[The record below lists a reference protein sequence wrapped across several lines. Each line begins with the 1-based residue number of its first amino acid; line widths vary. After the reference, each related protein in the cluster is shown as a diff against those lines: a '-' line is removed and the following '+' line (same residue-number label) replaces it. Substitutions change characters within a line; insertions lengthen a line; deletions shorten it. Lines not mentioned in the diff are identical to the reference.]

1 MNKAQLE
8 AIASGILDTLGEDPA
23 KYDPSNLTAEQQ
35 IIQTA
40 AQMITDDLRR
50 SLQEK
55 KGTASRDLLQS
66 LEASR
71 VTQTGNTIQANVVGA
86 KHWEEFE
93 YGRPKKQYPPPR
105 VKDIEEWITAKG
117 IPVRKSKGQSKLSVM
132 QQRKGMAIAISRA
145 IYNNGTIKRFGYQ
158 GSRFVRDVLTPD
170 NLQVISDALAR
181 MYGERL
187 AIYATIDAQ

>member
-35 IIQTA
+35 IIQAA
-40 AQMITDDLRR
+40 AQMITEDLRR
-50 SLQEK
+50 SLIEK
-55 KGTASRDLLQS
+55 GGTATRDLLQS

-71 VTQTGNTIQANVVGA
+71 ITQTGDIIEAKINGE
-86 KHWEEFE
+86 KHWRYFE
-93 YGRPKKQYPPPR
+93 YGRKKGQRPPL
-105 VKDIEEWITAKG
+105 KSIEDWITAKN

-132 QQRKGMAIAISRA
+132 EQRKSMAMAIRNAIGKR
-145 IYNNGTIKRFGYQ
+145 GTIKRFGHK
-158 GSRFVRDVLTPD
+158 GSGFIKEVLTPE

>member
-35 IIQTA
+35 IIQAA

-71 VTQTGNTIQANVVGA
+71 VTQTGDLVEAKIVGSE
-86 KHWEEFE
+86 HWKYFE
-93 YGRPKKQYPPPR
+93 YGRKRGKRPPI
-105 VKDIEEWITAKG
+105 KSIEEWITAKG
-117 IPVRKSKGQSKLSVM
+117 IPVRKSKGESKLSVM
-132 QQRKGMAIAISRA
+132 ERRRGMAFAIARSIGA
-145 IYNNGTIKRFGYQ
+145 KGTVKRFGYK
-158 GSRFVRDVLTPD
+158 GSGFVREVLTPA
-170 NLQVISDALAR
+170 NLQVISDALAK

>member
-8 AIASGILDTLGEDPA
+8 AIASGILDTLGEDPS

-35 IIQTA
+35 IIQAA
-40 AQMITDDLRR
+40 AQMITEDLRR
-50 SLQEK
+50 SLLEK
-55 KGTASRDLLQS
+55 GGTATRDLLQS

-71 VTQTGNTIQANVVGA
+71 TIQTGDTIESKIVGA
-86 KHWEEFE
+86 KHWEDFE

-132 QQRKGMAIAISRA
+132 QQRRGMAIAISRA

-158 GSRFVRDVLTPD
+158 GSGFIKEVITPA
-170 NLQVISDALAR
+170 NLQVISEALAK

>member
-35 IIQTA
+35 IIQAA
-40 AQMITDDLRR
+40 AQMITDELRR

-71 VTQTGNTIQANVVGA
+71 VTQTGNTIQANVVGSE
-86 KHWEEFE
+86 HWKYFE
-93 YGRPKKQYPPPR
+93 YGRKRGKRPPI
-105 VKDIEEWITAKG
+105 KSIEEWITAKG
-117 IPVRKSKGQSKLSVM
+117 IPVRKSKGESKLSVM
-132 QQRKGMAIAISRA
+132 ERRRGMAFAIARSIGA
-145 IYNNGTIKRFGYQ
+145 KGTIKRFGYQ
-158 GSRFVRDVLTPD
+158 GSGFIKEVLTPA
-170 NLQVISDALAR
+170 NLQVISEALAK

>member
-40 AQMITDDLRR
+40 AQMVTDEIRK
-50 SLQEK
+50 SLLEK
-55 KGTASRDLLQS
+55 KGTATRDLLQS

-71 VTQTGNTIQANVVGA
+71 VTQTGNLIQANVMGSE
-86 KHWEEFE
+86 HWKYFE
-93 YGRPKKQYPPPR
+93 YGRKRGKRPPI
-105 VKDIEEWITAKG
+105 KSIEEWITAKG
-117 IPVRKSKGQSKLSVM
+117 IPVRKSKGESKLSVM
-132 QQRKGMAIAISRA
+132 ERRRGMAFAIARSIGA
-145 IYNNGTIKRFGYQ
+145 KGTVKRFGYK
-158 GSRFVRDVLTPD
+158 GSGFIREVLTPE
-170 NLQVISDALAR
+170 NLQIISDALAR

>member
-35 IIQTA
+35 IIQAA

-71 VTQTGNTIQANVVGA
+71 VTQTGDLVEAKIVGSE
-86 KHWEEFE
+86 HWKYFE
-93 YGRPKKQYPPPR
+93 YGRKRGKRPPI
-105 VKDIEEWITAKG
+105 KSIEEWITAKG
-117 IPVRKSKGQSKLSVM
+117 IPVRKSKGESKLSVM
-132 QQRKGMAIAISRA
+132 ERRRGMAFAIARSIGA
-145 IYNNGTIKRFGYQ
+145 KGTVKRFGYK
-158 GSRFVRDVLTPD
+158 GSGFVREVLTPE
-170 NLQVISDALAR
+170 NLQVISDALAK

>member
-8 AIASGILDTLGEDPA
+8 AIASGILDTLGEDPS

-35 IIQTA
+35 IIQAA

-55 KGTASRDLLQS
+55 KGTATRDLLQS

-71 VTQTGNTIQANVVGA
+71 VTQTGDLVEAKIVGSE
-86 KHWEEFE
+86 HWKYFE
-93 YGRPKKQYPPPR
+93 YGRKRGKRPPI
-105 VKDIEEWITAKG
+105 KSIEEWITAKG
-117 IPVRKSKGQSKLSVM
+117 IPVRKSKGESKLSVM
-132 QQRKGMAIAISRA
+132 ERRRGMAFAIARSIGQR
-145 IYNNGTIKRFGYQ
+145 GTIKRFGYQ
-158 GSRFVRDVLTPD
+158 GSGFIKEILTPA

>member
-23 KYDPSNLTAEQQ
+23 KYDPSNLTAEQP
-35 IIQTA
+35 IIQAA

-71 VTQTGNTIQANVVGA
+71 VTQTGDLVEAKIVGSE
-86 KHWEEFE
+86 HWKYFE
-93 YGRPKKQYPPPR
+93 YGRKRGKRPPI
-105 VKDIEEWITAKG
+105 KSIEEWITAKG
-117 IPVRKSKGQSKLSVM
+117 IPVRKSKGESKLSVM
-132 QQRKGMAIAISRA
+132 ERRRGMAFAIARSIGA
-145 IYNNGTIKRFGYQ
+145 KGTVKRFGYK
-158 GSRFVRDVLTPD
+158 GSGFVREVLTPA
-170 NLQVISDALAR
+170 NLQVISDALAK

>member
-40 AQMITDDLRR
+40 AQMVTDEIRK
-50 SLQEK
+50 SLLEK
-55 KGTASRDLLQS
+55 KGTATRDLLQS

-71 VTQTGNTIQANVVGA
+71 VTQTGNLIQANVMGSD
-86 KHWEEFE
+86 HWKYFE
-93 YGRPKKQYPPPR
+93 YGRKRGKRPPI
-105 VKDIEEWITAKG
+105 KSIEEWITAKG
-117 IPVRKSKGQSKLSVM
+117 IPVRKSKGESKLSVM
-132 QQRKGMAIAISRA
+132 ERRRGMAFAIARSIGA
-145 IYNNGTIKRFGYQ
+145 KGTVKRFGYK
-158 GSRFVRDVLTPD
+158 GSGFIREVLTHE
-170 NLQVISDALAR
+170 NLQIISDALAR

>member
-8 AIASGILDTLGEDPA
+8 AIASGILDTLGEDPS

-35 IIQTA
+35 IIQAA

-55 KGTASRDLLQS
+55 KGTATRDLLQS

-71 VTQTGNTIQANVVGA
+71 VTQMGDLVEAKIVGSE
-86 KHWEEFE
+86 HWKYFE
-93 YGRPKKQYPPPR
+93 YGRKRGKRPPI
-105 VKDIEEWITAKG
+105 KSIEEWITAKG
-117 IPVRKSKGQSKLSVM
+117 IPVRKSKGESKLSVM
-132 QQRKGMAIAISRA
+132 ERRRGMAFAIARSIGQR
-145 IYNNGTIKRFGYQ
+145 GTIKRFGYQ
-158 GSRFVRDVLTPD
+158 GSGFIKEVLTPA
-170 NLQVISDALAR
+170 NLQVISDALAK

>member
-8 AIASGILDTLGEDPA
+8 AIASGILDTLGEDPS

-40 AQMITDDLRR
+40 AQMITEDLRR
-50 SLQEK
+50 SLLEK

-71 VTQTGNTIQANVVGA
+71 VTQTGNLIQANVMGSE
-86 KHWEEFE
+86 HWKYFE
-93 YGRPKKQYPPPR
+93 YGRKRGKRPPI
-105 VKDIEEWITAKG
+105 KSIEEWITAKG
-117 IPVRKSKGQSKLSVM
+117 IPVRKSKGESKLSVM
-132 QQRKGMAIAISRA
+132 ERRRGMAFAIARSIGA
-145 IYNNGTIKRFGYQ
+145 KGTVKRFGYK
-158 GSRFVRDVLTPD
+158 GSGFIREVLTPE
-170 NLQVISDALAR
+170 NLQIISDALAR

>member
-35 IIQTA
+35 IIQAA

-55 KGTASRDLLQS
+55 KGTATRDLLQS

-71 VTQTGNTIQANVVGA
+71 VTQTGDLVEAKIVGSE
-86 KHWEEFE
+86 HWKYFE
-93 YGRPKKQYPPPR
+93 YGRKRGKRPPI
-105 VKDIEEWITAKG
+105 KSIEEWITAKG
-117 IPVRKSKGQSKLSVM
+117 IPVRKSKGESKLSVM
-132 QQRKGMAIAISRA
+132 ERRRGMAFAIARSIGQR
-145 IYNNGTIKRFGYQ
+145 GTIKRFGYQ
-158 GSRFVRDVLTPD
+158 GSGFIKEILTPA

>member
-35 IIQTA
+35 IIQAA

-71 VTQTGNTIQANVVGA
+71 VTQTGNTIQANVVGSE
-86 KHWEEFE
+86 HWKYFE
-93 YGRPKKQYPPPR
+93 YGRKRGKRPPI
-105 VKDIEEWITAKG
+105 KSIEEWITAKG
-117 IPVRKSKGQSKLSVM
+117 IPVRKSKGESKLSVM
-132 QQRKGMAIAISRA
+132 ERRRGMAFAIARSIGA
-145 IYNNGTIKRFGYQ
+145 KGTVKRFGYK
-158 GSRFVRDVLTPD
+158 GSGFVREVLTPE
-170 NLQVISDALAR
+170 NLQVISDALAK

>member
-35 IIQTA
+35 IIQAA

-71 VTQTGNTIQANVVGA
+71 VTQTGNTIQANVVGSE
-86 KHWEEFE
+86 HWKYFE
-93 YGRPKKQYPPPR
+93 YGRKRGKRPPI
-105 VKDIEEWITAKG
+105 KSIEEWITAKG
-117 IPVRKSKGQSKLSVM
+117 IPVRKSKGESKLSVM
-132 QQRKGMAIAISRA
+132 ERRRGMAFAIARSIGA
-145 IYNNGTIKRFGYQ
+145 KGTIKRFGYK
-158 GSRFVRDVLTPD
+158 GSGFVREVLTPE
-170 NLQVISDALAR
+170 NLQVISDALAK

>member
-35 IIQTA
+35 IIQAA

-71 VTQTGNTIQANVVGA
+71 VTQTGDLVEAKIVGSE
-86 KHWEEFE
+86 HWKYFE
-93 YGRPKKQYPPPR
+93 YGRKRGKRPPI
-105 VKDIEEWITAKG
+105 KSIEEWITAKG
-117 IPVRKSKGQSKLSVM
+117 IPVRKSKGESKLSVM
-132 QQRKGMAIAISRA
+132 ERRRGMAFAIARSIGA
-145 IYNNGTIKRFGYQ
+145 KGTVKRFGYK
-158 GSRFVRDVLTPD
+158 GSGFVREVLTPE
-170 NLQVISDALAR
+170 NLQVISDALAK
-181 MYGERL
+181 MYGDRL

>member
-35 IIQTA
+35 IIQAA

-71 VTQTGNTIQANVVGA
+71 VTQTGDLVEAKIVGSE
-86 KHWEEFE
+86 HWKYFE
-93 YGRPKKQYPPPR
+93 YGRKRGKRPP
-105 VKDIEEWITAKG
+105 VKSIEEWITAKG
-117 IPVRKSKGQSKLSVM
+117 IPVRKSKGESKLSVM
-132 QQRKGMAIAISRA
+132 ERRRGMAFAIARSIGQR
-145 IYNNGTIKRFGYQ
+145 GTIKRFGYQ
-158 GSRFVRDVLTPD
+158 GSGFIKEVLTPA
-170 NLQVISDALAR
+170 NLQVISEALAK

>member
-35 IIQTA
+35 IIQAA

-71 VTQTGNTIQANVVGA
+71 VTQTGDLVEAKIVGSE
-86 KHWEEFE
+86 HWKYFE
-93 YGRPKKQYPPPR
+93 YGRKRGKRPPI
-105 VKDIEEWITAKG
+105 KSIEEWITAKG
-117 IPVRKSKGQSKLSVM
+117 IPVRKSKGESKLSVM
-132 QQRKGMAIAISRA
+132 ERRRGMAFAIARSIGA
-145 IYNNGTIKRFGYQ
+145 KGTVKRFGYK
-158 GSRFVRDVLTPD
+158 GSGFVREVLTPA
-170 NLQVISDALAR
+170 NLQVISDALAK
-181 MYGERL
+181 MYGDRL